1 MSWIDHVQQSQGILE
16 VFQGHVPNLDEVE
29 IREVVIEDL
38 RVVRLRF
45 DLGEF
50 PEKPPAKW
58 VAGEANVAQVDLGL
72 GDLSHLAITG
82 ALEPAIG
89 RISISGESA
98 AATEITAAAGTFRVE
113 AVGGFAWIRRFSAYQ
128 KGTSW

>member
-1 MSWIDHVQQSQGILE
+1 MSWLEQVQQTQGVLE
-16 VFQGHVPNLDEVE
+16 AFQGQVPNLDEVQ
-29 IREVVIEDL
+29 IREVVVEDL

-50 PEKPPAKW
+50 PENPPAKW

-72 GDLSHLAITG
+72 GDLTHLAITG

-89 RISISGESA
+89 SIAIGGTS
-98 AATEITAAAGTFRVE
+98 AATEITAVVGAFQVE
-113 AVGGFAWIRRFSAYQ
+113 AAGGFAWIRRFSAYK